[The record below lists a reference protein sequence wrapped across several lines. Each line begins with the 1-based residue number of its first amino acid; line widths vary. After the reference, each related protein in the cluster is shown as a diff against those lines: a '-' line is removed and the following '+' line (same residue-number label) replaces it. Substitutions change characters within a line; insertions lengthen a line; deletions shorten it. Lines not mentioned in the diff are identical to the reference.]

1 MKVAV
6 HPLTADPTAAWR
18 ELSQTQKV
26 VKITAKLPT
35 TEAASNKVRALDF
48 YRSEF
53 SLRENAVALTSK
65 GRYYLPRYHLFRY
78 LR

>member
-1 MKVAV
+1 MKIAV

-35 TEAASNKVRALDF
+35 TEAASDKVRPLDLSIVPNF
-48 YRSEF
+48 PCEKTR
-53 SLRENAVALTSK
+53 LR
-65 GRYYLPRYHLFRY
+65 
-78 LR
+78 